1 MTTTALP
8 PSNAPRETSKL
19 DTISGYRDQALASD
33 RDDPAGSFRSM
44 LKLSLLFALIKLLMQ
59 AGDNLLQAHLGWGYF
74 TDEAYYILCGE
85 RLDWGYVDHGPIIAL
100 QARLAVLL
108 FGKSLLGIR
117 LLASTAGAV
126 KLLLTGIMAWQLG
139 AERRGQMMAL
149 AAVLLSAQFIA
160 LDSFLS
166 MNSFEPVFWM
176 TALIAMLQIV
186 KSGNLPWWVLLG
198 VASGIGCENK
208 PSMVFMLGALLM
220 GLMMTGERRV
230 LRSKGFLLAV
240 TLTVALASPY
250 LLWQMSHGW
259 ATYHFLHNETASRRS
274 SIRMFLPLQVLL
286 LGFVSVPMVAA
297 GLLWLLKAKSA
308 VRFRFLGWTYLFF
321 LFLMMSLRS
330 KDYYLSPIYPM
341 LFAAG
346 GVAFERYMATHR
358 RSWLVPVCLVQMF
371 TFELMCLPLIMPTV
385 SPDQWLRI
393 AALKNLGRPGH
404 TGSHFTQF
412 YALRFGWQ
420 ELTDDVTRIYRS
432 LPAAERAQAGIICV
446 DWNTASAINFLSEG
460 TGLPFAIS
468 SHNNFFLWGPHGETG
483 AVMIVVTRQTRDE
496 LLNEYDRVEKVGSM
510 HDPYALDWHAGIYLC
525 HGRKRPFSEDWQS
538 LKHYD

>member
-1 MTTTALP
+1 
-8 PSNAPRETSKL
+8 
-19 DTISGYRDQALASD
+19 
-33 RDDPAGSFRSM
+33 
-44 LKLSLLFALIKLLMQ
+44 
-59 AGDNLLQAHLGWGYF
+59 
-74 TDEAYYILCGE
+74 
-85 RLDWGYVDHGPIIAL
+85 
-100 QARLAVLL
+100 
-108 FGKSLLGIR
+108 
-117 LLASTAGAV
+117 
-126 KLLLTGIMAWQLG
+126 
-139 AERRGQMMAL
+139 MAL
-149 AAVLLSAQFIA
+149 AAVLLSAQFIS

-186 KSGNLPWWVLLG
+186 KSKWKTGEVRWWILLG

-208 PSMVFMLGALLM
+208 PSMVFFLVALLM
-220 GLMMTGERRV
+220 GLMMTRERHI

-240 TLTVALASPY
+240 TLTVVLASPY

-259 ATYHFLHNETASRRS
+259 ATYHFLHNETVSRRS
-274 SIRMFLPLQVLL
+274 SIKMFLPLQFLL
-286 LGFVSVPMVAA
+286 LGFVSVPMVTA
-297 GLLWLLKAKSA
+297 GLLWLLKAKGA

-321 LFLMMSLRS
+321 LFMMMALRS
-330 KDYYLSPIYPM
+330 KDYYLSPIYPL

-346 GVAFERYMATHR
+346 GVAFERYLATHK
-358 RSWLVPVCLVQMF
+358 RSWLVPICLVQMF
-371 TFELMCLPLIMPTV
+371 AVELLCLPLIMPTV

-404 TGSHFTQF
+404 HGSHFTQF

-432 LPAAERAQAGIICV
+432 LPPDERAQAGIICV
-446 DWNTASAINFLSEG
+446 DWNTASAIDFLSEG

-510 HDPYALDWHAGIYLC
+510 HDPYAMDWHTNIYLY
-525 HGRKRPFSEDWQS
+525 HGRKRPFSQDWQS